1 VTGGKITMALRVKKY
16 SVMFGQQTMM
26 SSFFYQPPVVLKS
39 KENQAALLLDHQTLI
54 PM

>member
-26 SSFFYQPPVVLKS
+26 SSFFYQSPVVVVKS
-39 KENQAALLLDHQTLI
+39 KENKAAS
-54 PM
+54 